1 VRDSIPSVQEQKSK
15 NFVISL
21 KHPVKAFGLTTECP
35 PRFTDIYERA
45 DSESSIE
52 KSKIDTASY
61 KGQRAK
67 IISTGKGRVHII
79 TPRRIAIKEKISEG
93 NGDGKGKKIPGWG
106 GLGTMT
112 KSLLMSQGYLPG
124 VLKNSKKE

>member
-1 VRDSIPSVQEQKSK
+1 MRDSIPSVQEQKSK
-15 NFVISL
+15 NFVIYP
-21 KHPVKAFGLTTECP
+21 KHPVKEFGLTTECL
-35 PRFTDIYERA
+35 PRFTDISERA

-52 KSKIDTASY
+52 KSKIETAIY

-67 IISTGKGRVHII
+67 IISAGKGRVHII
-79 TPRRIAIKEKISEG
+79 TPRSMAIKEKISEV

-106 GLGTMT
+106 GLGTMA